1 MESAIEARKT
11 GSIDSIRKVT
21 RLEDM
26 VDNLEEELRDKHIE
40 RLSQGLCNSSSG
52 VVFLD
57 LLTNLERVSDHADNI
72 VGCVKTEI

>member
-1 MESAIEARKT
+1 MEY
-11 GSIDSIRKVT
+11 IRKVI

-40 RLSQGLCNSSSG
+40 RLSQGLCKTSSG

-57 LLTNLERVSDHADNI
+57 LLTNLERISDHANNI
-72 VGCVKTEI
+72 VGCVKNEI